1 MIAETW
7 FAVAIMLGVH
17 SDGTQ
22 DVFIFEQPK
31 EHGHF
36 HSSVECREYVR
47 DNPLP
52 IMKALVNQYGTNRP
66 FEKILCVHEKN
77 VEKFL
82 VEYDMKEL
90 DT

>member
-36 HSSVECREYVR
+36 HSSVECRDYVR

-52 IMKALVNQYGTNRP
+52 FIKALVGQYGGRP
-66 FEKILCVHEKN
+66 IEKVICVSEAN
-77 VEKFL
+77 VREFI
-82 VEYDMKEL
+82 EERDL
-90 DT
+90 DALKS

>member
-36 HSSVECREYVR
+36 HSSVECRDYVR

-52 IMKALVNQYGTNRP
+52 FIKALVGQYGGRP
-66 FEKILCVHEKN
+66 IEKVICVPEAN
-77 VEKFL
+77 VREFI
-82 VEYDMKEL
+82 EERNL
-90 DT
+90 DALKS

>member
-17 SDGTQ
+17 ADGTQ
-22 DVFIFEQPK
+22 DVFIFQQPE

-36 HSSVECREYVR
+36 HSAMQCKDYVK

-52 IMKALVNQYGTNRP
+52 LINALVAEYGPRP
-66 FEKILCVHEKN
+66 IQKVLCVPEKN
-77 VEKFL
+77 VRQFIE
-82 VEYDMKEL
+82 ERDL
-90 DT
+90 DAL